1 MYDVVC
7 SDIANETAIENKLI
21 LAILALAD
29 VPLKTSELLKL
40 FENSGIST
48 AKIFNALSDLS
59 LKGLIEFSGKQQIK
73 LKAQR

>member
-1 MYDVVC
+1 MYDAVC
-7 SDIANETAIENKLI
+7 SDITNEIAIENKLI
-21 LAILALAD
+21 LAILALAEK
-29 VPLKTSELLKL
+29 PLETSELLKL
-40 FENSGIST
+40 FENSDIST